1 MKSVIS
7 FITGTLATTLVYFL
21 GGYDIALQSLIIFV
35 VLDYITG
42 LGKAAYNK
50 KLNSTIGLK
59 GIIKKVGYFIVVA
72 VAVVL
77 DRIAGNTG
85 AIRTLVIY
93 FFVANEGLS
102 ILENW
107 GGMGLP
113 LPKKIFEVLE
123 QLKSDNDSDEDE
135 EEDEE
140 WD

>member
-1 MKSVIS
+1 MKNFIN

-21 GGYDIALQSLIIFV
+21 GGWDIALQILVTVI

-42 LGKAAYNK
+42 ICKAIYNK
-50 KLNSTIGLK
+50 KINSSVGLK
-59 GIIKKVGYFIVVA
+59 GIMKKVGYLIIVA
-72 VAVVL
+72 VAVIL

-93 FFVANEGLS
+93 FFVANEGIS

-113 LPKKIFEVLE
+113 LPQKLTDTLE
-123 QLKSDNDSDEDE
+123 QLKNDNNPKNG
-135 EEDEE
+135 
-140 WD
+140 